1 MKIST
6 IIKLSIA
13 IILTIPLN
21 GISQNEVSFEPV
33 VNLKH
38 VEHLQEE
45 IVVNDKSMRIVHIYC
60 EAPDYHWVGDDDEG
74 FTCVDD
80 VARAARLYL
89 NRFDRTGDQ
98 ALLEPTIG
106 MLRFVLYMQSEEG
119 DFYNFMLP
127 DYSINKSHVNSVKS
141 FNWWAARG
149 FRAITSGVFSL
160 KDTNPEF
167 HAQLKIAAER
177 SITRMNDVFLD
188 GDDLPEMGSDLA
200 AELVLGLV
208 KWSEATGE
216 LESIKPLLDFFN
228 HKIIQSA
235 TIPSDDFPFTI
246 FLSWRNVWH
255 GWGQQQVEAL
265 ALSGQLLNDSVLV
278 NQAKKEADSW
288 HKYLISTKNYAYF
301 EMIDGLPTNGKRFSQ
316 IAYDINCL
324 VQSNLALYKT
334 TNEQKYAKQ
343 AGLAA
348 AWFYGNNPLDTVMY
362 SEETGRGYD
371 GINSE
376 TKINRNSGAESTIEA
391 LIAIEALSDY
401 PETWKYI
408 KDESNYL
415 HAETLEFFR

>member
-13 IILTIPLN
+13 IILIMPIN
-21 GISQNEVSFEPV
+21 GICQDKISFEPV

-38 VEHLQEE
+38 IEHLQQE

-60 EAPDYHWVGDDDEG
+60 EAPDYRWVGDDDEG

-98 ALLEPTIG
+98 TLLEPAIG
-106 MLRFVLYMQSEEG
+106 MLRFVLYMQTEDG

-127 DYSINKSHVNSVKS
+127 DYSINKSHKNSVKS

-149 FRAITSGVFSL
+149 FRAITGGIYSL
-160 KDTNPEF
+160 KKVDPVFQTE
-167 HAQLKIAAER
+167 LKTAADK
-177 SITRMNDVFLD
+177 SITRMKEVFLD
-188 GDDLPEMGSDLA
+188 GDDFPEIGSDLA
-200 AELVLGLV
+200 AEIVLGLV

-216 LESIKPLLDFFN
+216 IESIRPLLDFFN
-228 HKIIQSA
+228 DKIIQSA
-235 TIPSDDFPFTI
+235 TIPTEDFPFTVH
-246 FLSWRNVWH
+246 LSWRNVWH

-265 ALSGQLLNDSVLV
+265 ALSGQLTGNEELI
-278 NQAKKEADSW
+278 NQAKKEAESW
-288 HKYLISTKNYAYF
+288 HKHLISIKNYAYF
-301 EMIDGLPTNGKRFSQ
+301 EIVDGLPTNGKRYSQ

-324 VQSNLALYKT
+324 VQSNLALYKI
-334 TNEQKYAKQ
+334 TNKNRYAKQ

-348 AWFYGNNPLDTVMY
+348 AWFYGNNLLNTAMY
-362 SEETGRGYD
+362 GEKTGRCYD

-376 TKINRNSGAESTIEA
+376 TKVNRNSGAESTIEA
-391 LIAIEALSDY
+391 LIAIDALSGY

-408 KDESNYL
+408 KDKSNYL
-415 HAETLEFFR
+415 YAKSLEFFK